1 MKGDEVVEAGE
12 EGTNLALLLQQT
24 RHREHGIEEV
34 VGRDIEQ
41 PVVPRALCRDELD
54 ATMPTVR
61 LVIGH
66 KPVRVGT

>member
-1 MKGDEVVEAGE
+1 MKGDERVEARE
-12 EGTNLALLLQQT
+12 EGTNLALFLQQT
-24 RHREHGIEEV
+24 WHREHGIEEV
-34 VGRDIEQ
+34 VGCDIEQ

-54 ATMPTVR
+54 ATMPTIR